1 MPKKKNEIKT
11 LERNEHGLLAGV
23 DYHVGEDGFIN
34 WRKMVED
41 DHLVPNKSRTQET
54 DVSKLEDG
62 DLLILLAGIKNL
74 AHLRGFESVKY
85 RVENGDADSV
95 TAVCEIQFSPNFET
109 GHKSVTFSA
118 IGDATV
124 HNTKGFGRQF
134 LGPVAENRAFVRCV
148 KSFLRINV
156 VGQDEMGDASLL
168 AESNGSS
175 AATSAADP
183 HSLLSSVMQEK
194 GVSFDNLREKLVVEG
209 KIKESEYKSLQD
221 IPKSQIFALIKR
233 LKTIKG

>member
-11 LERNEHGLLAGV
+11 LERNEHGLLTGV

-34 WRKMVED
+34 WRKMVEN

-156 VGQDEMGDASLL
+156 VGFEEINPQNPEGGNYSSATEYVKSINVSDELKEVMDKKGVTWSILQKRL
-168 AESNGSS
+168 AEGNYDG
-175 AATSAADP
+175 AADLGGIEDLP
-183 HSLLSSVMQEK
+183 
-194 GVSFDNLREKLVVEG
+194 
-209 KIKESEYKSLQD
+209 
-221 IPKSQIFALIKR
+221 R
-233 LKTIKG
+233 LKIYELIGRLKKL